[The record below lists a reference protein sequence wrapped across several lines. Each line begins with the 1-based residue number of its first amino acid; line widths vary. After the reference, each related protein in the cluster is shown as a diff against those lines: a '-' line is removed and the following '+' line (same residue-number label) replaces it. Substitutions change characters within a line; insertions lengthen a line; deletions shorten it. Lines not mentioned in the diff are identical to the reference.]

1 MNGLSPFRGEG
12 PFLFRENQVMLAH
25 DHPAIDLGLL
35 DTLCI
40 ARIITFTIGFLRADG
55 HHEDRPELLLG

>member
-12 PFLFRENQVMLAH
+12 PFLFRQNQVMLAH

-40 ARIITFTIGFLRADG
+40 ARISNFTIRFLRADG
-55 HHEDRPELLLG
+55 HQ

>member
-12 PFLFRENQVMLAH
+12 PFLFRENQIMLAH
-25 DHPAIDLGLL
+25 DHAAIDLGLL

-40 ARIITFTIGFLRADG
+40 ARISNFTIRFLRADG
-55 HHEDRPELLLG
+55 HQ